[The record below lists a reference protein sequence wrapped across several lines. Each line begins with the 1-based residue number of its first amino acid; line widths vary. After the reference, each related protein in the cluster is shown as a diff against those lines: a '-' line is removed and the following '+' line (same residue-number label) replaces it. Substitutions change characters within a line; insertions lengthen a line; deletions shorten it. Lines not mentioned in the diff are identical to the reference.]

1 LTERVRATFGQ
12 DLIDV
17 ELRTTGP
24 RAGATQ
30 GEPVE
35 SELELYNDGR
45 VEVGLWECTP
55 GEFPSVKDG
64 ISEEMLF
71 LAGDATIVGDDGTKY
86 EIAPGILVVTP
97 DGWKGRWE
105 IRQTV
110 RKVYTIW
117 HTS

>member
-1 LTERVRATFGQ
+1 LSGEVSATAGQ
-12 DLIDV
+12 GLEQIS
-17 ELRTTGP
+17 LRSSGP
-24 RAGATQ
+24 RAGATA

-35 SELELYNDGR
+35 SELELYNDGG
-45 VEVGLWECTP
+45 VEIGVWECTP

-71 LAGDATIVGDDGTKY
+71 LSGDATIVGDDGTKY
-86 EIAPGILVVTP
+86 EIAPGVLLVTP

-117 HTS
+117 HTR